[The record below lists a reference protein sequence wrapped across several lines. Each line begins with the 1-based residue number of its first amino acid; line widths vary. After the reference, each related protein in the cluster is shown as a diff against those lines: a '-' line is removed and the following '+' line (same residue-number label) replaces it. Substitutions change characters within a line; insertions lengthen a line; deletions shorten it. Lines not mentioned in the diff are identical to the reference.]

1 LAVIHIEVYLAKFGD
16 IKNMKGKINFLTL
29 SYCKQTVTILAK
41 FSLELFLFKKENLQ
55 QNIPSSKSP
64 QKKLQREKARSQVF
78 VVFFWLRAFAEELEN
93 FVKLFPK
100 KCKFD

>member
-1 LAVIHIEVYLAKFGD
+1 
-16 IKNMKGKINFLTL
+16 MKEKINFLTL

-64 QKKLQREKARSQVF
+64 PKKLQRKKERKQEAKFLLFFFGCELSQKNWKILSNFFLKNVSSTKIAR
-78 VVFFWLRAFAEELEN
+78 LKLLEI
-93 FVKLFPK
+93 
-100 KCKFD
+100 